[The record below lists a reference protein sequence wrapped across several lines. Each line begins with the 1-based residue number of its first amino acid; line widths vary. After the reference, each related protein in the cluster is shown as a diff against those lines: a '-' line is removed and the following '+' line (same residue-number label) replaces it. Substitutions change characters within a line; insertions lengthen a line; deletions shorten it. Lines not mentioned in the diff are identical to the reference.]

1 MPPSM
6 DKEML
11 WNICHI
17 KTCLTTLPVLPYP
30 DFTKRFVLDT
40 DASYGSIGEVLFQ
53 QHEGKEV
60 VVAYANR
67 TLSKAEWK
75 DCVTQKNY

>member
-1 MPPSM
+1 M
-6 DKEML
+6 
-11 WNICHI
+11 
-17 KTCLTTLPVLPYP
+17 LPYQ
-30 DFTKRFVLDT
+30 DYTNRFVLST
-40 DASYGSIGEVLFQ
+40 DASYGSIGEVLHQ

-67 TLSKAEWK
+67 TLSKVERK

>member
-1 MPPSM
+1 M

-17 KTCLTTLPVLPYP
+17 KTHLTTLSVLSYP
-30 DFTKRFVLDT
+30 DFTKWFVLDT
-40 DASYGSIGEVLFQ
+40 DASYDSIGEVLPQ

-60 VVAYANR
+60 VVAYANH
-67 TLSKAEWK
+67 TLSKVERK
-75 DCVTQKNY
+75 DCVTQKNH